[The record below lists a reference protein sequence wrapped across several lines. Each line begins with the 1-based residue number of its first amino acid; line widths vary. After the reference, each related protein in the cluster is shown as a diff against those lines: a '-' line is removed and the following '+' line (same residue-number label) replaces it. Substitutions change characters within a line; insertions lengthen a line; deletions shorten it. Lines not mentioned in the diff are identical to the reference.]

1 MLNDCYITAG
11 PSVSSITLESVVAA
25 MEEFR
30 NLPPVVVRFEA
41 SPLAMRW
48 LRKRAE
54 WTIANE
60 RSPERFGGVPI
71 ITDDSV
77 KVGCVRCVFSDGS
90 TQDKD
95 LSGGNVLR
103 MMREAYG

>member
-1 MLNDCYITAG
+1 MLTDRYITAG
-11 PSVSSITLESVVAA
+11 PSVASITLESVVAA
-25 MEEFR
+25 MEEIR

-54 WTIANE
+54 WSAATE
-60 RSPERFGGVPI
+60 CSPSRFEGVPI
-71 ITDDSV
+71 IEGDAV
-77 KVGCVRCVFSDGS
+77 KMGCVRCVFSDGS

-95 LSGGNVLR
+95 MSGGNVLR